1 MKPSNSKTPP
11 VRTIKL
17 ADRTL
22 IVRASFF
29 EALGIAD
36 PLPEMIRP
44 VTITA
49 KQALELSN
57 LSRSTI
63 DRMIA
68 AGRAEANQEAA
79 A

>member
-1 MKPSNSKTPP
+1 MRPNKAPP
-11 VRTIKL
+11 VRTTKV

-29 EALGIAD
+29 EAIGIAD
-36 PLPEMIRP
+36 PLPEATRP
-44 VTITA
+44 VAITA
-49 KQALELSN
+49 QQAQALSN

-68 AGRAEANQEAA
+68 NGRADRPETQDTAA
-79 A
+79 